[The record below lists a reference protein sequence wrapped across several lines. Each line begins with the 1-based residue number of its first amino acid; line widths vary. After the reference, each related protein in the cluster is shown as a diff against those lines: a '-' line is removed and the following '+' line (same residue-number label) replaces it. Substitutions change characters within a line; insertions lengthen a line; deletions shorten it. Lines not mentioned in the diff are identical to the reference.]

1 MVRHMNIRAKII
13 LIVLPLIIA
22 SLVITGTVSSLN
34 ARSGLTRIAMQFLG
48 FKSQE
53 LRKYTDNQWN
63 LLVANNLSDR
73 EEYVEVTKKAVASYA
88 STLTRSPSEVIFA
101 VNEGGEIT
109 FSTQKIGPGEE
120 EQAVLVRAVTN
131 RQSGWIE
138 FKLDGKDR
146 VGDVFYYRPFG
157 WSFFITEE
165 RSAFYTE
172 VTQITTQSGI
182 ILGASIFVS
191 LIMLLIFAGY
201 LTKPIERV
209 VKTMRQIIESNDL
222 SKRVEVQYQDEIG
235 NLAHTFNIM
244 LRQLDKA
251 YGQIKQFAFQ
261 AVLAQKNEHKI
272 RNIFQK
278 YVPNDVIDQFFSNPE
293 GMLVGEN
300 RVLAIL
306 FSDIRSFTTISEG
319 FMPDELVE
327 ALNRYFEIMVEIIM
341 RHGGVI
347 DKYIGDAIMPFFGAP
362 VKHKDDALQSV
373 YAAIEMQEALLQ
385 FNGEQE
391 AAGKPPFLTGIGIN
405 YGIVTVG
412 NIGSE
417 KKMDYTVIGDMVN
430 LGSRLEGLT
439 KPYKQTV
446 IFSESVYQK
455 VKGDLPCRLVDKVVV
470 KGKTSGEKIFTAKRS
485 LTEKEKKA
493 WEFHHKALKRYYARD
508 FETSKELFARVLRL
522 LPEDHIAGIFTARC
536 ERYLREPPPADW
548 NGTEILTS
556 K

>member
-1 MVRHMNIRAKII
+1 MNIRAKII

-53 LRKYTDNQWN
+53 LQKYTDNQWN
-63 LLVANNLSDR
+63 LLLANDLSDKP
-73 EEYVEVTKKAVASYA
+73 EYVDVTQKAVASYA
-88 STLTRSPSEVIFA
+88 STLVRSASEVIFA
-101 VNEGGEIT
+101 VDETGEIS
-109 FSTQKIGPGEE
+109 FATQPIEPTEE
-120 EQAVLVRAVTN
+120 ERAVLVRAFTN
-131 RQSGWIE
+131 RKSGWIE
-138 FKLDGKDR
+138 FQLEGIER
-146 VGDVFYYRPFG
+146 VGDVFFYRPFN

-165 RSAFYTE
+165 RGAFYKE
-172 VTQITTQSGI
+172 VTQITMQSGI
-182 ILGASIFVS
+182 ILGASIFIS
-191 LIMLLIFAGY
+191 LVMLLIFAGY
-201 LTKPIERV
+201 LTRPIERV

-222 SKRVEVQYQDEIG
+222 SERVEVQYQDEIG

-251 YGQIKQFAFQ
+251 YAQIKQFAFQ

-347 DKYIGDAIMPFFGAP
+347 DKYIGDAIMAFFGAP
-362 VKHKDDALQSV
+362 VKHNDDAVQSV
-373 YAAIEMQEALLQ
+373 HAALEMQEALLE
-385 FNGEQE
+385 FNKEQE
-391 AAGKPPFLTGIGIN
+391 TAGKPPFLTGIGIN

-455 VKGDLPCRLVDKVVV
+455 VKGELPCRLVDKVVV
-470 KGKTSGEKIFTAKRS
+470 KGKTSGEKIFTAKKS
-485 LTEKEKKA
+485 LTDKEQKA
-493 WEFHHKALKRYYARD
+493 WELHHRALKRYYARQFD
-508 FETSKELFARVLRL
+508 QAKELFARVLKL
-522 LPEDHIAGIFTARC
+522 LPGDHIAGMFAGRC
-536 ERYLREPPPADW
+536 EGYIESPPPADW
-548 NGTEILTS
+548 NGTEVLTS

>member
-1 MVRHMNIRAKII
+1 MNIRAKII
-13 LIVLPLIIA
+13 LIVLPLIFA
-22 SLVITGTVSSLN
+22 SLVVTGTVSSLN

-53 LRKYTDNQWN
+53 LQKYAENQWN
-63 LLVANNLSDR
+63 LLVSNNLADKQ
-73 EEYVEVTKKAVASYA
+73 EYLDVTKKAVASYA
-88 STLTRSPSEVIFA
+88 GTLVRSASEVIFA
-101 VNEGGEIT
+101 VDKDGELT
-109 FSTQKIGPGEE
+109 FSTQEIEPTEE
-120 EQAVLVRAVTN
+120 ERAALVRAYVN
-131 RQSGWIE
+131 RHSGWIE
-138 FKLDGKDR
+138 LPLAGEER
-146 VGDVFYYRPFG
+146 VGDVFFYRPFE

-165 RSAFYTE
+165 RSAFYRE

-182 ILGASIFVS
+182 ILGASIFTS
-191 LIMLLIFAGY
+191 LVMLLIFAGY
-201 LTKPIERV
+201 LTRPIERV

-222 SKRVEVQYQDEIG
+222 SERVEVQYQDEIG

-347 DKYIGDAIMPFFGAP
+347 DKYIGDAIMAFFGAP

-373 YAAIEMQEALLQ
+373 YAAIEMQEALLE
-385 FNGEQE
+385 FNKGQE

-455 VKGDLPCRLVDKVVV
+455 VKGVLPCRLVDKVVV
-470 KGKTSGEKIFTAKRS
+470 KGKTQGEKIFTTRKS
-485 LTEKEKKA
+485 LTEGEEKA
-493 WEFHHKALKRYYARD
+493 WAFHHKALKRYYSRD
-508 FETSKELFARVLRL
+508 FTGAKTMFGNVKKLI
-522 LPEDHIAGIFTARC
+522 PDDYIAEMFIERC
-536 ERYLREPPPADW
+536 NNYIDNPPPPDW